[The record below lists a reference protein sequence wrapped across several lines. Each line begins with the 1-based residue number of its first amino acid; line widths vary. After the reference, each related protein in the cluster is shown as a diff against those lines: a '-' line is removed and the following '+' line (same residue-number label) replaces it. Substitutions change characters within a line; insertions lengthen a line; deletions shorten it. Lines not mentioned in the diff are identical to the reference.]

1 MVSKSNSYTFGMYF
15 ILEDCLEFH
24 PYNSKLI
31 FINKIYPLSHTE
43 TRILEILI
51 KNCGNLVNKDEII
64 EHSWTG
70 RIVAETSLSKSISN
84 IRKIFKEC
92 GISDDAI
99 QTIPRLGYRL
109 NLNIKEIENNEA
121 MTELSYIEDKKAPK
135 KTRKITLSHP
145 FLQYSFYILGGIM
158 LLISILRIEH
168 IFHKKDFTFL
178 NINYE
183 KDAMNVAD
191 KKYTVIRNK
200 EVMFKDTLQDLIS
213 LSPSGSTVFYNEN
226 GDIINIS
233 YLVNNHA
240 ISFTFSKEEISKAR
254 CVIKSAIVNE
264 KHVCAL

>member
-1 MVSKSNSYTFGMYF
+1 
-15 ILEDCLEFH
+15 
-24 PYNSKLI
+24 
-31 FINKIYPLSHTE
+31 LSHTE

-51 KNCGNLVNKDEII
+51 KNYGNLVNKDEII

-121 MTELSYIEDKKAPK
+121 MTELSSIEDEKAPK

-168 IFHKKDFTFL
+168 IF
-178 NINYE
+178 
-183 KDAMNVAD
+183 
-191 KKYTVIRNK
+191 
-200 EVMFKDTLQDLIS
+200 
-213 LSPSGSTVFYNEN
+213 
-226 GDIINIS
+226 
-233 YLVNNHA
+233 
-240 ISFTFSKEEISKAR
+240 
-254 CVIKSAIVNE
+254 
-264 KHVCAL
+264 